1 MSRGRSLG
9 AAAMAAAIV
18 SLAAAPSALA
28 GRVMY
33 GVVPGA
39 GYTVTA
45 EGHGNGITKVT
56 LNTCLTAGQA
66 ATLPLQLSSRGPVQG
81 AATAAAWKIMKSDGA
96 TLAFDPATVSLP
108 KSGDP
113 VSATLTITATQP
125 SSQGLFL
132 RFKLDPANGA
142 GLGQGPGYMVRAA
155 CVLAPAQ
162 SRAPQPPACPEGTT
176 PAAPPAPAAPIDPGN
191 SDPQGNAYGH
201 GGSKAKASAKGGTPG
216 ASKSAKDD
224 PLQPLCVP
232 GPADA
237 ALAAPTVAT
246 FPAVESAQARV
257 ASGCVATP
265 KTLRVFQGEQALVR
279 VTVRTNGQDV
289 SGSWVR
295 VTTPDGIVAKK
306 TNRSGVALFRVRPS
320 KTGKLVLQSDVCF
333 GADRVAVR
341 AAHASGRSG
350 VLPRF
355 TG

>member
-9 AAAMAAAIV
+9 AGALAAAVV

-28 GRVMY
+28 GRVVY
-33 GVVPGA
+33 GVAPGA

-56 LNTCLTAGQA
+56 LNSCLTAGQA
-66 ATLPLQLSSRGPVQG
+66 AALPLQLSSRGPVQG
-81 AATAAAWKIMKSDGA
+81 DSTAATWKVMKSDGA

-108 KSGDP
+108 KRGGQ
-113 VSATLTITATQP
+113 VGATLTITATEP
-125 SSQGLFL
+125 SRHGLFL

-155 CVLAPAQ
+155 CVLAPGQ
-162 SRAPQPPACPEGTT
+162 GRTPQPPACPEGTT

-216 ASKSAKDD
+216 PSKSAKDD
-224 PLQPLCVP
+224 ALQPLCVP
-232 GPADA
+232 GPGDGAPA
-237 ALAAPTVAT
+237 TPTVAT
-246 FPAVESAQARV
+246 FPAVDAAQAQG
-257 ASGCVATP
+257 ASACVSTP

-279 VTVRTNGQDV
+279 VTVHTNGQDI

-295 VTTPDGIVAKK
+295 VTTPDGIVTKK

-341 AAHASGRSG
+341 GAHASGRSG